1 MSDKKEEKNID
12 AIELYDSLLEI
23 MEFENEFKRKLA
35 NDKRKTQEEKE
46 NIESSFKEKK
56 EAIEKK
62 REVFLKSI
70 EERDVR
76 QLQEILVV
84 MQEIYVE
91 RRELKTQVKKLLTE
105 VPFRKQIHTLRK
117 QDFKR
122 AYSMIEFISSKFPVD
137 DYPMYTL
144 KPNAVLYGSEII
156 KTAKESMYLSPLS
169 NDEIMDCLEVFS
181 EENKWTFYNWVM
193 AILAFD
199 SEKMV
204 ETFKEKYL
212 KERQEL
218 LLKVIE
224 RTKKDISFKTV
235 IMDKLLEKGD
245 LARII
250 NLQVVGSK
258 AEKKVKELEE
268 KINEMMVSAE
278 KEKKSY
284 QERAKKQENIIIEK
298 KEELAQ
304 IRRELKKFD
313 DMSSKLSEFMRRYDA
328 QVKTNDMLVIGY
340 EKRILDIEE
349 KKRNYL
355 EENQRLRVE
364 LMELSNEFENVK
376 SDLSLKIAEI
386 ARITESVG
394 ETEKKERERVLSELV
409 VAMKEQIYYILLF
422 HDELVE
428 NGALEKDSIEMFGNT
443 IQEIKNSLEELG
455 VAMYGKIG
463 ESVEYDSALHDS
475 MGCKIGNGEKV
486 VVRVPGWKINGMVY
500 SKAQVEKE
508 N

>member
-62 REVFLKSI
+62 REIFLKSI
-70 EERDVR
+70 EGRDVR
-76 QLQEILVV
+76 QLQEIVMV
-84 MQEIYVE
+84 MQKIYVE
-91 RRELKTQVKKLLTE
+91 QRDLKPQVKKLLTE
-105 VPFRKQIHTLRK
+105 VSFRKQIHALRK

-122 AYSMIEFISSKFPVD
+122 AYLMIEFISSKFPVD

-144 KPNAVLYGSEII
+144 KPDAVLYGSEIV
-156 KTAKESMYLSPLS
+156 KTTKESIYLSPLN

-181 EENKWTFYNWVM
+181 EKNKWTFYNWVM

-204 ETFKEKYL
+204 EAFKEKYL
-212 KERQEL
+212 KERKEL

-224 RTKKDISFKTV
+224 RIKKNSLFKTV

-250 NLQVVGSK
+250 NLQVAGSN

-268 KINEMMVSAE
+268 KINEMTASVE
-278 KEKKSY
+278 EEKKSY

-304 IRRELKKFD
+304 MRKELKKFD

-328 QVKTNDMLVIGY
+328 QVKANDMLVIGY
-340 EKRILDIEE
+340 EKRIFDIEE
-349 KKRNYL
+349 KNKNYL
-355 EENQRLRVE
+355 EDNQRLRVE
-364 LMELSNEFENVK
+364 VMELSNEFENVK

-409 VAMKEQIYYILLF
+409 ADMKEQIYYILLF
-422 HDELVE
+422 YEELVE
-428 NGALEKDSIEMFGNT
+428 NGTLENESIEMFGNT
-443 IQEIKNSLEELG
+443 IQNIKKSLKELG
-455 VAMYGKIG
+455 VVMYGKID

-475 MGCKIGNGEKV
+475 MGCKISNGEKV
-486 VVRVPGWKINGMVY
+486 IIRVPGWKINGMVY

-508 N
+508 S